1 MGSGSSSIYSGTGGS
16 SQPYAS
22 SYHVI
27 AEMHRY
33 DINNGTFH
41 NGQYDVNPTAQ
52 KPTDAINGNY
62 INGKN
67 YNNDNLP
74 YVVDL
79 SGNIIFGSRNG
90 NGRLG
95 AATPHPTLI
104 GGSDPQVQVA
114 GMLKIR
120 GGKIYSYDYMSG
132 HYKPNVKS
140 MEAADKAFS
149 KLSKNLFA
157 KNFTRKDKLWK

>member
-1 MGSGSSSIYSGTGGS
+1 M
-16 SQPYAS
+16 
-22 SYHVI
+22 
-27 AEMHRY
+27 
-33 DINNGTFH
+33 
-41 NGQYDVNPTAQ
+41 
-52 KPTDAINGNY
+52 
-62 INGKN
+62 
-67 YNNDNLP
+67 
-74 YVVDL
+74 DL

-95 AATPHPTLI
+95 AATPHPTMI